1 MAFEI
6 QAHRGND
13 ELTLSRLLAA
23 CPSSVE
29 LDVGLANGELVVAHD
44 TDLAD
49 ATGLGLADALAA
61 AARGVR
67 VVVEAKCFPPATP
80 SPRAFARALQP
91 YLGEIALCSFEE
103 RVLVEAQRL
112 CSTLETTFLFE
123 RPVRLDTS
131 AATIGPRHDL
141 VTAELVEGAHA
152 LGLRVVPWTV
162 NDADEMAAL
171 IELGVDGLVTDE
183 PALAHAVLRGQRSE
197 AVA

>member
-23 CPSSVE
+23 GPSSVE
-29 LDVGLANGELVVAHD
+29 LDVGLANGELVVAHE

-49 ATGLGLADALAA
+49 ASGLWLGDVLTAA
-61 AARGVR
+61 AGLR

-91 YLGEIALCSFEE
+91 YLDEIALCSFEE

-112 CSTLETTFLFE
+112 CPGLETTFLFE
-123 RPVRLDTS
+123 RPLRLETS
-131 AATIGPRHDL
+131 AATIGPRCDL
-141 VTAELVEGAHA
+141 VTAELVDGAHA
-152 LGLRVVPWTV
+152 LGLRIVPWTV

-171 IELGVDGLVTDE
+171 IELGVDGLVTDD
-183 PALAHAVLRGQRSE
+183 PALARSVLRGQRSE

>member
-1 MAFEI
+1 VAFEI

-13 ELTLSRLLAA
+13 DLTLGRLLAA
-23 CPSSVE
+23 GPSSVE
-29 LDVGLANGELVVAHD
+29 LDVGLANGELVVAHE
-44 TDLAD
+44 TDLVD
-49 ATGLGLADALAA
+49 ATGLRLADALAV
-61 AARGVR
+61 ARGVR

-80 SPRAFARALQP
+80 SPRAFAHALQP

-112 CSTLETTFLFE
+112 CPKLETTFLFE
-123 RPVRLDTS
+123 RPVRLETS

-141 VTAELVEGAHA
+141 VTAELVDGAHA

-171 IELGVDGLVTDE
+171 IELGVDGLVTDD
-183 PALAHAVLRGQRSE
+183 PALARAVLRGQRSE

>member
-23 CPSSVE
+23 APSSIE

-44 TDLAD
+44 TDLGD
-49 ATGLGLADALAA
+49 ATGLELAA
-61 AARGVR
+61 VLAASRGTR

-80 SPRAFARALQP
+80 PPRAFAQALQP
-91 YLGEIALCSFEE
+91 LLGEIALCSFNE

-112 CSTLETTFLFE
+112 RPELETTFLFE
-123 RPVRLDTS
+123 RRLRLETS
-131 AATIGPRHDL
+131 AATIGPRRDL
-141 VTAELVEGAHA
+141 VSTDLVDSAHA
-152 LGLRVVPWTV
+152 RGLRVVPWTV
-162 NDADEMAAL
+162 NDPEEMAAL
-171 IELGVDGLVTDE
+171 IELGVDGLVTDD

>member
-44 TDLAD
+44 ADLAD
-49 ATGLGLADALAA
+49 ATGLVLADALAVT
-61 AARGVR
+61 RGVS

-91 YLGEIALCSFEE
+91 YLDAIALCSFEE

-112 CSTLETTFLFE
+112 CPELETTFLFE
-123 RPVRLDTS
+123 RPLRLETS
-131 AATIGPRHDL
+131 AATIGPRWDL
-141 VTAELVEGAHA
+141 VTAELVDGAHA
-152 LGLRVVPWTV
+152 LGLRIVPWTV

-171 IELGVDGLVTDE
+171 IELGVDGLVTDD
-183 PALAHAVLRGQRSE
+183 PALARAVLRGQRSE

>member
-1 MAFEI
+1 VAFEI

-23 CPSSVE
+23 DPSSVE

-44 TDLAD
+44 ADLAD
-49 ATGLGLADALAA
+49 ATGLVLADALAVT
-61 AARGVR
+61 RGVC

-80 SPRAFARALQP
+80 SPWAFARALQP

-112 CSTLETTFLFE
+112 SAGLETTFLFE
-123 RPVRLDTS
+123 RPLRLETS
-131 AATIGPRHDL
+131 AATIGPRCDL
-141 VTAELVEGAHA
+141 VTAELVDGAHA
-152 LGLRVVPWTV
+152 CGLRIVPWTV
-162 NDADEMAAL
+162 NDAGEMAAL

-183 PALAHAVLRGQRSE
+183 PALARAVLRGQRSE

>member
-1 MAFEI
+1 VAFEI

-23 CPSSVE
+23 GPSSVE

-44 TDLAD
+44 ADLAD
-49 ATGLGLADALAA
+49 ATGLVLADALAVT
-61 AARGVR
+61 RGVS

-91 YLGEIALCSFEE
+91 YLDEIALCSFEE

-112 CSTLETTFLFE
+112 CPELETTFLFE
-123 RPVRLDTS
+123 RPLRLETS
-131 AATIGPRHDL
+131 AATIGSRWDL
-141 VTAELVEGAHA
+141 VTAELVDGAHA
-152 LGLRVVPWTV
+152 RGLRIVPWTV

-171 IELGVDGLVTDE
+171 IELGVDGLVTDD
-183 PALAHAVLRGQRSE
+183 PALARAVLRGQRSE

>member
-6 QAHRGND
+6 QAHRCND

-23 CPSSVE
+23 DPSSVE

-44 TDLAD
+44 TDLSD

-61 AARGVR
+61 ARGVR
-67 VVVEAKCFPPATP
+67 VIVEAKCFPPATP
-80 SPRAFARALQP
+80 SPRAFAGALRP

-112 CSTLETTFLFE
+112 RPELETTFLFE
-123 RPVRLDTS
+123 RPLRLETS
-131 AATIGPRHDL
+131 AATIGPRRDL
-141 VTAELVEGAHA
+141 VTAALVEGAHA
-152 LGLRVVPWTV
+152 RGLRVVPWTV

-171 IELGVDGLVTDE
+171 IELGVDGLVTDA
-183 PALAHAVLRGQRSE
+183 PVLARAVLSRQRSE

>member
-49 ATGLGLADALAA
+49 ATGLELADALAA
-61 AARGVR
+61 LRSVR
-67 VVVEAKCFPPATP
+67 VIVEAKCFPPVTP
-80 SPRAFARALQP
+80 SPREFVHALQP

-112 CSTLETTFLFE
+112 CPELETTFLFE
-123 RPVRLDTS
+123 RPMRLETS
-131 AATIGPRHDL
+131 AATIGPRRDL
-141 VTAELVEGAHA
+141 VTAELVDGAHA

-162 NDADEMAAL
+162 NDAEEMAAL
-171 IELGVDGLVTDE
+171 IDLGVDGLVTDE
-183 PALAHAVLRGQRSE
+183 PVLAHVVLHGQRSE

>member
-1 MAFEI
+1 VAFEI

-44 TDLAD
+44 ADLAD
-49 ATGLGLADALAA
+49 ATGLVLADALAVT
-61 AARGVR
+61 RGVS

-91 YLGEIALCSFEE
+91 YLDEIALCSFEE

-112 CSTLETTFLFE
+112 CPELETTFLFE
-123 RPVRLDTS
+123 RPLRLETS
-131 AATIGPRHDL
+131 AATIGPRWDL
-141 VTAELVEGAHA
+141 VTAELVDGAHA
-152 LGLRVVPWTV
+152 RGLRIVPWTV

-171 IELGVDGLVTDE
+171 IELGVDGLVTDD
-183 PALAHAVLRGQRSE
+183 PALARAVLRGQRSE

>member
-1 MAFEI
+1 VAFEI

-23 CPSSVE
+23 TPSSIE

-44 TDLAD
+44 TDLGD
-49 ATGLGLADALAA
+49 ATGLELAA
-61 AARGVR
+61 VLAASRGTR

-80 SPRAFARALQP
+80 PPRAFAQALQP
-91 YLGEIALCSFEE
+91 LLGEIALCSFNE

-112 CSTLETTFLFE
+112 RPELETTFLFE
-123 RPVRLDTS
+123 RRLRLETS
-131 AATIGPRHDL
+131 AATIGPRRELVSADL
-141 VTAELVEGAHA
+141 VESAHA
-152 LGLRVVPWTV
+152 RGLRVVPWTV
-162 NDADEMAAL
+162 NDPEEMVAL

-183 PALAHAVLRGQRSE
+183 PALARAVLRGQRSE